1 MVPGLITVK
10 GEKPIVHYSSK
21 SGAWYQS
28 RISFSTEE
36 RNSWCVINEQC
47 FPQPTGRFSNLSL
60 PELLILVDTLDQL
73 PFLNTL
79 SSGGYWKSTPSSCTT
94 LNIPLTFIL
103 WLVILIWLFQNV
115 ICILMIHKWYLQPD
129 SSPEL
134 QSHKFTVFS
143 IFQLRCLRN
152 ILTLS

>member
-1 MVPGLITVK
+1 M
-10 GEKPIVHYSSK
+10 HYSSE
-21 SGAWYQS
+21 SGAWYQN

-47 FPQPTGRFSNLSL
+47 FPQPTGQFSNLSL
-60 PELLILVDTLDQL
+60 SELLIIVDTFDQL
-73 PFLNTL
+73 PFLKTL
-79 SSGGYWKSTPSSCTT
+79 SSVGYWKITLSSSTS
-94 LNIPLTFIL
+94 LNILLTFIL
-103 WLVILIWLFQNV
+103 WMVILIWLFQNV
-115 ICILMIHKWYLQPD
+115 IYILMIHELYLQPD

-134 QSHKFTVFS
+134 QSHKFTAFS